1 MWIKDKWDVT
11 FGNGNCLAY
20 SLSEIQSSTETE
32 FDNVTVDDMPCNYR
46 YMNNNN
52 NTVKLQVLKESF
64 DHSNMN
70 FWKKQYYPDRIY
82 KHRNLDLQKGRASAE
97 KLSDRM

>member
-1 MWIKDKWDVT
+1 MKMKFLNLPYEEMLIEDKWDVT

-20 SLSEIQSSTETE
+20 SLSEIQSSTQIE

-52 NTVKLQVLKESF
+52 NTVKITSSWNPLIMK
-64 DHSNMN
+64 
-70 FWKKQYYPDRIY
+70 FWKKF
-82 KHRNLDLQKGRASAE
+82 GFVERAGLRKKAFWIE
-97 KLSDRM
+97 